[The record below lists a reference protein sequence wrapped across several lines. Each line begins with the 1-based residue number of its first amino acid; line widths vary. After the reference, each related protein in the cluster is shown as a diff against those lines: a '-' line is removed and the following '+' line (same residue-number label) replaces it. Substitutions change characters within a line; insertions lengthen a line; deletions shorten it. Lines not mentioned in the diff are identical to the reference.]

1 MKWHHRKNLLAQ
13 NDGASLCP
21 KTNKVVVS
29 DLLARMIAKSTFKNR
44 YYTTFTYPRTKTI
57 TGSDIDKHVL
67 IGQFINFLRKFSQ
80 RFDTHLLPIFGC
92 EPEGSDERFH
102 IHAIILSE
110 KAINR
115 FDWDTA
121 VSMSSQNK
129 ISIKEHRKAS
139 RKQYQAEATSKELR
153 LSRKLTPAEELKMEE
168 AYDQSD
174 EDYQIYVKAFNK
186 MSMGNGQQTKHF
198 EVYEERNGANL
209 IGYIF
214 GKHRQETAFIF
225 CPGGCEKGKCS
236 HRVPFAGLTSEMK
249 NTRLFQ
255 SLS

>member
-1 MKWHHRKNLLAQ
+1 MKWYHRKNLLAQ

-21 KTNKVVVS
+21 KTHKVVVS

-57 TGSDIDKHVL
+57 TGSEIDKHVL
-67 IGQFINFLRKFSQ
+67 IGQFIKFLRNFSQ

-102 IHAIILSE
+102 IHAIILAE
-110 KAINR
+110 KGINR
-115 FDWDTA
+115 LDWVRA
-121 VSMSSQNK
+121 VSMSGENK
-129 ISIKEHRKAS
+129 ISIKEYRKAS
-139 RKQYQAEATSKELR
+139 RK
-153 LSRKLTPAEELKMEE
+153 
-168 AYDQSD
+168 
-174 EDYQIYVKAFNK
+174 
-186 MSMGNGQQTKHF
+186 TKHF
-198 EVYEERNGANL
+198 EVYEEQNGANL

-214 GKHRQETAFIF
+214 GKHQQFTAFVF
-225 CPGGCEKGKCS
+225 CPGKCEKGKCS

-255 SLS
+255 SLSQ